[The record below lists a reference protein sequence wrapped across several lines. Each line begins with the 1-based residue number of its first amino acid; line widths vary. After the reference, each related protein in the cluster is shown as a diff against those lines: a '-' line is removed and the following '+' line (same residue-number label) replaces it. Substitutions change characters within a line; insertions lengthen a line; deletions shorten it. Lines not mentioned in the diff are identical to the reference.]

1 MENITPVYTIEIIE
15 VRTTTIYSFCVIN
28 CYHPQWWW
36 PISQFSHQIWLA
48 AVSFFILVNM
58 GWLIIILGW
67 PQLSVLNIIKKA
79 MENFNIVCVG
89 MAIHLRNNL
98 PKWFPCILRKS
109 NSVDQMIHEV
119 DAYYKY
125 CTVAIG
131 RIECHKRKLG
141 YNFVQGRNWCFW
153 DRWGHTI

>member
-1 MENITPVYTIEIIE
+1 MENITPAYTIEIIGG
-15 VRTTTIYSFCVIN
+15 RITTIYSFCAIY

-67 PQLSVLNIIKKA
+67 PQLSVINIIKKA
-79 MENFNIVCVG
+79 MEIFNIVRVG
-89 MAIHLRNNL
+89 MDIQLSNNL

-109 NSVDQMIHEV
+109 NSVDQIQHKV
-119 DAYYKY
+119 DEYYKY
-125 CTVAIG
+125 CTVALG
-131 RIECHKRKLG
+131 RI
-141 YNFVQGRNWCFW
+141 
-153 DRWGHTI
+153 